1 MRSLPLADPGTPPTT
16 GPGRLLWWFARRQW
30 GIQATGLALG
40 ITLMGCQGLL
50 PYLVGHAIDG
60 GLTHGF
66 GADLFRWVGV
76 LLVLGVVSSAA
87 GALGHRYDVAC
98 WLRPAFTASE
108 LVGLQAAR
116 SGHAIT
122 AELPTGEVV
131 SAVANDSLRIGELY
145 ANLSRFVGSV
155 VAYGVVAVLM
165 LRVDVTLGLVVLLG
179 LPVVAVV
186 MGRLVKPLHRKQ
198 AAQREASG
206 RLTTLG
212 ADTVAGLRILR
223 GIGGESVFTARYAAQ
238 SQEVRRRGVAVA
250 GTQSWMDGLQV
261 LLPGLFVGLLLWLGA
276 HRALAG
282 TITPGQLVTT
292 YGFAAFLAWPVQNA
306 TVMLQ
311 AATRA
316 WVGAGKVLGVLR
328 VVPATGVRPASAA
341 APAHGAAL
349 VDEASGVCLEPG
361 RLVGL
366 VSADPD
372 EAAAIATRMG
382 RFDDEAEA
390 PTPVT
395 FGGVRLAD
403 LPKDQVR
410 ARIIVA
416 EATPHLFSGR
426 LGVELDVRG
435 GAGDAALHR
444 VVALADARDVL
455 DSMPGGLGG
464 DLPEKGRSLSGGQRQ
479 RVALARAL
487 LVDPEVLVLVEP
499 TSAVDAHTEA
509 RIAARLAQAR
519 RGRSTLVVTASPLV
533 LEHVDEVQLVVRGR
547 LVARGTHDELLDGAA
562 GGRVAAAYQRIVG
575 RRLDDEADET
585 DWAAPTDEPDGWAG
599 AVAGTAAGDQD
610 EDDDVVEDVYARRE
624 GGAR

>member
-1 MRSLPLADPGTPPTT
+1 MRSLPLDDLADGRSTPPTS

-30 GIQATGLALG
+30 GIQTTGLLLG
-40 ITLMGCQGLL
+40 ITQMGCQALL
-50 PYLVGHAIDG
+50 PYLVGHAVDG
-60 GLTHGF
+60 GLAHGF
-66 GADLFRWVGV
+66 GPDLFRAVEV
-76 LLVLGVVSSAA
+76 LLLLGLVSAAA

-108 LVGLQAAR
+108 LVGLRAAH

-145 ANLSRFVGSV
+145 ANLARFVGSV

-165 LRVDVTLGLVVLLG
+165 LRTDVTLGLVVLLG
-179 LPVVAVV
+179 LPVVALV

-212 ADTVAGLRILR
+212 ADTVSGLRILR
-223 GIGGESVFTARYAAQ
+223 GIGGEAVFNARYARQ
-238 SQEVRRRGVAVA
+238 SQEVRRRGVDVA

-276 HRALAG
+276 HRALDG

-292 YGFAAFLAWPVQNA
+292 YGFAAFLGWPVQNA
-306 TVMLQ
+306 TIMLQ

-316 WVGAGKVLGVLR
+316 WVGATKVLGVLR
-328 VVPATGVRPASAA
+328 VVPATGVRPVAA
-341 APAHGAAL
+341 TAPDGAAAL
-349 VDEASGVCLEPG
+349 VDEVSGVRVEPG

-390 PTPVT
+390 ATPVT
-395 FGGVRLAD
+395 FGGARLAD
-403 LPKDQVR
+403 LPKAQVR
-410 ARIIVA
+410 HRIVVA

-435 GAGDAALHR
+435 GAGTDDLHR
-444 VVALADARDVL
+444 VIALADAHDVL
-455 DSMPGGLGG
+455 DSVPDGLDGE
-464 DLPEKGRSLSGGQRQ
+464 LPEKGRSLSGGQRQ

-509 RIAARLAQAR
+509 RIAGRLADAR

-533 LEHVDEVQLVVRGR
+533 LEHVDEVQLVAAGR
-547 LVARGTHDELLDGAA
+547 MVARGTHDELLDGAA
-562 GGRVAAAYQRIVG
+562 GATVAATYRQIVG
-575 RRLDDEADET
+575 RRLDDEREAPSLPEET
-585 DWAAPTDEPDGWAG
+585 GWPA
-599 AVAGTAAGDQD
+599 D
-610 EDDDVVEDVYARRE
+610 EDDEPVEDLYARRE

>member
-1 MRSLPLADPGTPPTT
+1 MPVRSLPLADPGTPPTT

-30 GIQATGLALG
+30 GIQTTGLALG
-40 ITLMGCQGLL
+40 IALMGCQALL

-66 GADLFRWVGV
+66 GADLFRWVAA

-108 LVGLQAAR
+108 LVGLTAAR

-155 VAYGVVAVLM
+155 VAYGVAAVLM
-165 LRVDVTLGLVVLLG
+165 VRIDVTLGLVVLLG

-186 MGRLVKPLHRKQ
+186 LGRLVKPLHRKQ

-223 GIGGESVFTARYAAQ
+223 GIGGEAEFTGRYAAQ

-306 TVMLQ
+306 TIMLQ

-316 WVGAGKVLGVLR
+316 WVGAAKVLGVLR
-328 VVPATGVRPASAA
+328 VVPATGVRAASADSP
-341 APAHGAAL
+341 APGAAL
-349 VDEASGVCLEPG
+349 VDETSGVRLEPG

-403 LPKDQVR
+403 LPKAEVR
-410 ARIIVA
+410 ARIVVA

-435 GAGDAALHR
+435 GAGDDELHR
-444 VVALADARDVL
+444 VVALADAHDVL
-455 DSMPGGLGG
+455 DSVPGGLDG

-533 LEHVDEVQLVVRGR
+533 LEHVDEVQLVADGR

-562 GGRVAAAYQRIVG
+562 GARVAAAYRRIVG
-575 RRLDDEADET
+575 RRLDDEGED
-585 DWAAPTDEPDGWAG
+585 DGWG
-599 AVAGTAAGDQD
+599 AATDGTAAPD
-610 EDDDVVEDVYARRE
+610 EDDEHDDVVEDAYARRE

>member
-1 MRSLPLADPGTPPTT
+1 MRSLPLADLATNSGTPPIS
-16 GPGRLLWWFARRQW
+16 GPGRLLLWFARRQW
-30 GIQATGLALG
+30 GIQTTGILLG
-40 ITLMGCQGLL
+40 TTQMACQGLL
-50 PYLVGHAIDG
+50 PYLVGHAVDG
-60 GLTHGF
+60 GLAHGF
-66 GADLFRWVGV
+66 GPDLYRWVAV
-76 LLVLGVVSSAA
+76 LAALGVVSAAA

-108 LVGLQAAR
+108 LVGLKAAH

-145 ANLSRFVGSV
+145 ANLARFVGSV
-155 VAYGVVAVLM
+155 VAYGIVAVLM
-165 LRVDVTLGLVVLLG
+165 LRVDLTLGLVVLLG

-186 MGRLVKPLHRKQ
+186 LGQLVRPLHAKQ

-212 ADTVAGLRILR
+212 ADTVSGLRILR
-223 GIGGESVFTARYAAQ
+223 GIGGEAVFTGRYARQ
-238 SQEVRRRGVAVA
+238 SQEVRRRGVEVA
-250 GTQSWMDGLQV
+250 GTQSWMDALQV
-261 LLPGLFVGLLLWLGA
+261 LLPGLFVGLLVWLGA
-276 HRALAG
+276 HMALAG

-292 YGFAAFLAWPVQNA
+292 YGFAAFLGWPVQNA
-306 TVMLQ
+306 TIMLQ

-316 WVGAGKVLGVLR
+316 WVGATKVLGVLR
-328 VVPATGVRPASAA
+328 VVPATGVRPATAV
-341 APAHGAAL
+341 APGPGAAL
-349 VDEASGVCLEPG
+349 VDEVSGVRLEPG
-361 RLVGL
+361 KLVGL

-382 RFDDEAEA
+382 RFDDETEA
-390 PTPVT
+390 GTPVT
-395 FGGVRLAD
+395 FGGAPLAD
-403 LPKDQVR
+403 LPKAEVR
-410 ARIIVA
+410 RRIVVA

-435 GAGDAALHR
+435 GAGPDDLHR
-444 VVALADARDVL
+444 VVALADAHDVL
-455 DSMPGGLGG
+455 DSVPGGLDG

-487 LVDPEVLVLVEP
+487 LIDPEVLVLVEP

-509 RIAARLAQAR
+509 RIAARLAGAR

-533 LEHVDEVQLVVRGR
+533 LEHVDEVQLVSGGR

-562 GGRVAAAYQRIVG
+562 GARVAEAYRRVVG

-585 DWAAPTDEPDGWAG
+585 EPDWIA
-599 AVAGTAAGDQD
+599 AVAGQVDGVDEVGTADD
-610 EDDDVVEDVYARRE
+610 ESVEDLYARRE

>member
-16 GPGRLLWWFARRQW
+16 GPGRLLWWFACRQW
-30 GIQATGLALG
+30 GIQTVGLLLG
-40 ITLMGCQGLL
+40 ITQMGCQALL
-50 PYLVGHAIDG
+50 PYLVGHAVDG
-60 GLTHGF
+60 GLAHGF
-66 GADLFRWVGV
+66 GPDLFRAVVV
-76 LLVLGVVSSAA
+76 LLALGVVSAAA
-87 GALGHRYDVAC
+87 GALGHRYDIAC
-98 WLRPAFTASE
+98 WLRPAFAASE
-108 LVGLQAAR
+108 LVGLRAAR

-145 ANLSRFVGSV
+145 ANLARFVGSV

-165 LRVDVTLGLVVLLG
+165 LRIDVTLGLVVLLG

-186 MGRLVKPLHRKQ
+186 MGRLVKPLHAKQ

-212 ADTVAGLRILR
+212 ADTVSGLRILR
-223 GIGGESVFTARYAAQ
+223 GIGGESVFTGRYARQ
-238 SQEVRRRGVAVA
+238 SQEVRRRGVDVA
-250 GTQSWMDGLQV
+250 GTQSWMDSLQV
-261 LLPGLFVGLLLWLGA
+261 LLPGLFVGLLVWLGA
-276 HRALAG
+276 HRALSG

-292 YGFAAFLAWPVQNA
+292 YGFAAFLGWPVQNA

-316 WVGAGKVLGVLR
+316 WVGAAKVLGVLR
-328 VVPATGVRPASAA
+328 VVPATGVRPATAA
-341 APAHGAAL
+341 APPAGAVL
-349 VDEASGVCLEPG
+349 VDEASGVRVEPG

-382 RFDDEAEA
+382 RFDDEGEEQ
-390 PTPVT
+390 TPVT
-395 FGGVRLAD
+395 FGGARLAH
-403 LPKDQVR
+403 LPKAEVR
-410 ARIIVA
+410 RRIVVA

-435 GAGDAALHR
+435 GAGHDDLHR
-444 VVALADARDVL
+444 VVALADAHDVL
-455 DSMPGGLGG
+455 DSVPGGLDGE
-464 DLPEKGRSLSGGQRQ
+464 LPEKGRSLSGGQRQ

-487 LVDPEVLVLVEP
+487 LIDPEVLVLVEP

-509 RIAARLAQAR
+509 RIAARLAGAR
-519 RGRSTLVVTASPLV
+519 RGRSTLVVSASPLV
-533 LEHVDEVQLVVRGR
+533 LEHVDEVQLVADGR
-547 LVARGTHDELLDGAA
+547 LVARGTHDDLLDGAA
-562 GGRVAAAYQRIVG
+562 GARVAAAYQRIVG
-575 RRLDDEADET
+575 RRLDDEPDERDRPGARGWPADDEAT
-585 DWAAPTDEPDGWAG
+585 GEPGDDEPI
-599 AVAGTAAGDQD
+599 
-610 EDDDVVEDVYARRE
+610 EDLYARRAD